1 MQRMAADFLADYIFL
16 AVGRV
21 GSSTDLIV
29 QRVEFV
35 LDSDKRSYLMDLL
48 HAQKANGTHGKV
60 LYFSGFVMFLSR
72 TWLGWKF
79 LLFCILSFPNL
90 FTVFMTLYLFFVG
103 CSTLLHWSLWRQ
115 RGGLMPWRT
124 GFLEMVS
131 LQLAFMET
139 GHNR

>member
-1 MQRMAADFLADYIFL
+1 MLNSSYIVVQRMAADFLADYIFL

-72 TWLGWKF
+72 T
-79 LLFCILSFPNL
+79 
-90 FTVFMTLYLFFVG
+90 
-103 CSTLLHWSLWRQ
+103 
-115 RGGLMPWRT
+115 
-124 GFLEMVS
+124 
-131 LQLAFMET
+131 
-139 GHNR
+139 